1 MCVCGLVWG
10 VQVKNLVLGG
20 FATPRDV
27 PGMMWA
33 VQVVL
38 KVKGQ
43 FGTTD

>member
-10 VQVKNLVLGG
+10 VQVKILVFDGL
-20 FATPRDV
+20 ATPRDV

-38 KVKGQ
+38 KVAGKLNHPK
-43 FGTTD
+43 